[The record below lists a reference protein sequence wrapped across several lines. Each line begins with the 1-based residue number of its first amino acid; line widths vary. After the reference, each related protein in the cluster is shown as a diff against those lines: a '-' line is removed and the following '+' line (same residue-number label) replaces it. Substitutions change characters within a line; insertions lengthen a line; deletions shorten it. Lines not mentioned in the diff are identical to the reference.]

1 MIAWLRLAFGNLRV
15 NRRRTG
21 ITLLS
26 VAVGVGGLVFLWA
39 FIDGINAQMI
49 NNMTGYVTGD
59 LKVHQRG
66 FHDDRE
72 MNIAL
77 AERWNLAQEV
87 SAVTGVAATTAR
99 VTGNALASHGN
110 QSRALQV
117 MGVDSAIEPTVTRLD
132 RSIVMG
138 RYLEGGNEIIMGVDA
153 ADALEVSPGEELVLV
168 VQAADGS
175 IGADRFEVVGVFET
189 GIKRIDGFVAQMPLA
204 SAQALYAFQGR
215 FTEIAARVE
224 DSDRL
229 EAVVA
234 GLRNQMQA
242 RNVEVLGWPALMPS
256 LVQMVAF
263 HDAVAYIVIFVV
275 FVVVA
280 AGIVNTI
287 LMSVLERG
295 REFGVMM
302 ALGTPS
308 SRIVWLVLLETA
320 ILAGLGYL
328 LGLALGLSLT
338 GYFGTHGLD
347 FSAYIKAM
355 DTMPGL
361 SGIVYPTIELQ
372 RLVVI
377 GVVVVSVALLAAAIP
392 AWKASRNSPL
402 EAMGA
407 RRTMINRIRRIH
419 WQVTSDH
426 RLLIFA
432 QMALRSVF
440 RNPRRSV
447 ITASATAFGLA
458 AYLFLYA
465 FADGFFEQMIH
476 NSTQQLSGHVQ
487 VLEGGHDVDLSPA
500 LRIADSQALQRQ
512 LQARPE
518 VEAAASR
525 VVLRAM
531 VANPGKSLP
540 VELVGIAPEQE
551 RAVTELSGYMEQG
564 TYVQSG
570 ETGIVIGQKLAE
582 ELGARLGDKLVITV
596 QQAGGDLASSA
607 QAIRGI
613 YRTGSDLFDT
623 EYVFT
628 DINVAR
634 RLGGLLEDEV
644 SRIVLRLSDRAES
657 AGLARTLNQSPLLTN
672 DGLVAQ
678 DWETL
683 LPVVVQM
690 VEMSQVDFYLILSVV
705 FVVVAIGVMNTMVM
719 SVMERTPELG
729 VMLALG
735 TRGSQLQL
743 TILFEAF
750 FLALLGMLA
759 GSVVGGL
766 LVVWLGTTGIDL
778 SSISGALE
786 AIPGITDRIYPVLI
800 FDHVWLPS
808 LLLFLCS
815 VLVALYPAWRAS
827 RLDPVE
833 AIRHG

>member
-1 MIAWLRLAFGNLRV
+1 MMAWLRLAFGNLRN
-15 NRRRTG
+15 NRRRTA

-26 VAVGVGGLVFLWA
+26 VAVGVGGLVFVWA

-49 NNMTGYVTGD
+49 NNITGYVTGD

-77 AERWNLAQEV
+77 AERRNTAANV
-87 SAVTGVAATTAR
+87 SAVTGVAATTPR
-99 VTGNALASHGN
+99 VTGHALASGAD
-110 QSRALQV
+110 QSRVLQV
-117 MGVDSAIEPTVTRLD
+117 MGVDSTTEPRVTRLD
-132 RSIVMG
+132 RSIVRG
-138 RYLEGGNEIIMGVDA
+138 RYLAGGNEIILGVDA
-153 ADALEVSPGEELVLV
+153 AGALDVSPGDELVLV

-175 IGADRFEVVGVFET
+175 IGADRFAVAGVFET

-215 FTEIAARVE
+215 FTEIAARVQE
-224 DSDRL
+224 ADRL
-229 EAVVA
+229 DEVV
-234 GLRNQMQA
+234 GTLQDRLQG

-256 LVQMVAF
+256 LVQMIAF

-287 LMSVLERG
+287 LMSVLERS
-295 REFGVMM
+295 REFGVML

-308 SRIVWLVLLETA
+308 NRIVWLVLLETA

-328 LGLALGLSLT
+328 LGLVLGLSLT
-338 GYFGTHGLD
+338 GYFGSQGLD

-361 SGIVYPTIELQ
+361 SGIVYPTIEFQ

-377 GVVVVSVALLAAAIP
+377 GVVVVSVALLAAALP
-392 AWKASRNSPL
+392 AWKAGGNSPL

-407 RRTMINRIRRIH
+407 RRTVINRIRRIH

-465 FADGFFEQMIH
+465 FANGFFEQMIQ
-476 NSTQQLSGHVQ
+476 NSTRQLSGHVQ
-487 VLEGGHDVDLSPA
+487 VMKAGQAVDLSPA
-500 LRIADSQALQRQ
+500 LRIVDSPALLGQ
-512 LQARPE
+512 LRARPE
-518 VEAAASR
+518 VEAAAPR

-540 VELVGIAPEQE
+540 VELVGIVPEQE
-551 RAVTELSGYMEQG
+551 RAVTELSGYMKQG
-564 TYVQSG
+564 TYVQPG
-570 ETGIVIGQKLAE
+570 EKGIVIGQKLAE
-582 ELGARLGDKLVITV
+582 ELNARLGDKLVITV
-596 QQAGGDLASSA
+596 QQAGGDLASGA
-607 QAIRGI
+607 QPIRGI
-613 YRTGSDLFDT
+613 YRTGSDLFDS
-623 EYVFT
+623 EYAFIAI
-628 DINVAR
+628 DAAR
-634 RLGGLLEDEV
+634 SLGGLQGDQA
-644 SRIVLRLSDRAES
+644 SRIALRLSDRAGS
-657 AGLARTLNQSPLLTN
+657 AALARTLNQSLSR
-672 DGLVAQ
+672 DGLVAM
-678 DWETL
+678 DWEAL

-719 SVMERTPELG
+719 SVMERTRELG

-735 TRGSQLQL
+735 TRGGQLLL
-743 TILFEAF
+743 TILFEAL
-750 FLALLGMLA
+750 FLAVLGMVA
-759 GSVVGGL
+759 GSVVGGA
-766 LVVWLGTTGIDL
+766 LVFWLNRTGINL

-786 AIPGITDRIYPVLI
+786 TIPGITDRVYPVLM

-815 VLVALYPAWRAS
+815 VTVALYPAWRAA

-833 AIRHG
+833 AIHHG

>member
-1 MIAWLRLAFGNLRV
+1 MAWLRLAFGNLRV
-15 NRRRTG
+15 NRRRTA
-21 ITLLS
+21 ITLSS

-77 AERWNLAQEV
+77 AERWNLAEDV
-87 SAVTGVAATTAR
+87 SAVTGVAATTPR
-99 VTGNALASHGN
+99 VTGHALASRAD

-117 MGVDSAIEPTVTRLD
+117 MGVDSATEPHVTRLD
-132 RSIVMG
+132 RSIVRG
-138 RYLEGGNEIIMGVDA
+138 RYLTGGNEILVGVDA
-153 ADALEVSPGEELVLV
+153 ASALDVSPGDELVLV

-175 IGADRFEVVGVFET
+175 IGADRFELVGVFET

-215 FTEIAARVE
+215 FTEIAARVQ
-224 DSDRL
+224 DADRL
-229 EAVVA
+229 DEVV
-234 GLRNQMQA
+234 GTVRDRLRDQ
-242 RNVEVLGWPALMPS
+242 NVEVLGWPALMPS

-287 LMSVLERG
+287 LMSVLERS

-328 LGLALGLSLT
+328 LGLVLGLSVT
-338 GYFGTHGLD
+338 FYFGSHGLD

-361 SGIVYPTIELQ
+361 SGIVYPAIEAQ

-377 GVVVVSVALLAAAIP
+377 GVVVVSVALLAAALP

-407 RRTMINRIRRIH
+407 RRQVINRIRRIH

-465 FADGFFEQMIH
+465 FADGFFEQMIQ

-487 VLEGGHDVDLSPA
+487 VMAKGHDVDLSPD
-500 LRIADSQALQRQ
+500 LRIADSRALQRQ
-512 LQARPE
+512 LQERPE
-518 VEAAASR
+518 VEAAAPR
-525 VVLRAM
+525 VLLRAM

-551 RAVTELSGYMEQG
+551 RAVTKLAGYMEQG
-564 TYVQSG
+564 TYVRPG
-570 ETGIVIGQKLAE
+570 GNGIVIGRKLAE
-582 ELGARLGDKLVITV
+582 ELDARLGDKLVITV
-596 QQAGGDLASSA
+596 QQTGGDLASSA

-613 YRTGSDLFDT
+613 YRTGSDLFDS
-623 EYVFT
+623 EYAFI
-628 DINVAR
+628 DIEAAR
-634 RLGGLLEDEV
+634 RLGGLQGDEA
-644 SRIVLRLSDRAES
+644 SRIALRLSDRAGS
-657 AGLARTLNQSPLLTN
+657 AALARTLNQSLSQ

-690 VEMSQVDFYLILSVV
+690 VEMSQVDFYLILAVV

-735 TRGSQLQL
+735 TRGGQLLL

-750 FLALLGMLA
+750 FLAILGMLA
-759 GSVVGGL
+759 GTVVGGL
-766 LVVWLGTTGIDL
+766 LVVWLGNTGIDL

-800 FDHVWLPS
+800 FDHVWLAS

>member
-1 MIAWLRLAFGNLRV
+1 MAWLRLAFGNLRV
-15 NRRRTG
+15 NRRRTA

-77 AERWNLAQEV
+77 AERWNLTEEV
-87 SAVTGVAATTAR
+87 SAVAGVAATTPR
-99 VTGNALASHGN
+99 VTGHALASRED

-117 MGVDSAIEPTVTRLD
+117 MGVDSATESRVTRLD
-132 RSIVMG
+132 RSIVRG
-138 RYLEGGNEIIMGVDA
+138 RYLERGNEILVGVDA
-153 ADALEVSPGEELVLV
+153 AGALDVSPGDELVLV
-168 VQAADGS
+168 VQASDGS

-204 SAQALYAFQGR
+204 AAQSLYAFQGR
-215 FTEIAARVE
+215 FTEIAARVQ
-224 DSDRL
+224 DADRL
-229 EAVVA
+229 DEVV
-234 GLRNQMQA
+234 GTVGNQLRD

-361 SGIVYPTIELQ
+361 SGIVYPTIEFQ

-377 GVVVVSVALLAAAIP
+377 GIVVISVAMLAAAIP

-487 VLEGGHDVDLSPA
+487 VMAQGHDVDLSPA
-500 LRIADSQALQRQ
+500 FRIADSQALQQQ
-512 LQARPE
+512 LQARLE
-518 VEAAASR
+518 VEAAAPR
-525 VVLRAM
+525 VLLRAM

-551 RAVTELSGYMEQG
+551 RAVTELFRYMEQG

-570 ETGIVIGQKLAE
+570 EAGIVIGQKLAE

-607 QAIRGI
+607 QAILGI

-628 DINVAR
+628 NINAAR

-657 AGLARTLNQSPLLTN
+657 AALARTLNQSLPLTN
-672 DGLVAQ
+672 DGLEAQ
-678 DWETL
+678 GWETL

-719 SVMERTPELG
+719 SVMERTRELG

-735 TRGSQLQL
+735 TRGVQLLL
-743 TILFEAF
+743 TIVFEAF
-750 FLALLGMLA
+750 FLAVLGMVAGTLA
-759 GSVVGGL
+759 GGA
-766 LVVWLGTTGIDL
+766 LVYWLNQAGIDL

-786 AIPGITDRIYPVLI
+786 TIPGITDRVYPVLM

-815 VLVALYPAWRAS
+815 VTVALYPAWRAA

-833 AIRHG
+833 AIHHG

>member
-1 MIAWLRLAFGNLRV
+1 MAWLRLAFGNLRV
-15 NRRRTG
+15 NRRRTA

-77 AERWNLAQEV
+77 AERWNLAEDV
-87 SAVTGVAATTAR
+87 SAVTGVAATTPR
-99 VTGNALASHGN
+99 VTGHALASRAD

-117 MGVDSAIEPTVTRLD
+117 MGVDSATEPHVTRLD
-132 RSIVMG
+132 RSIVRG
-138 RYLEGGNEIIMGVDA
+138 RYLTGGNEILVGVDA
-153 ADALEVSPGEELVLV
+153 ASALDVSPGDELVLV

-175 IGADRFEVVGVFET
+175 IGADRFELVGVFET

-215 FTEIAARVE
+215 FTEIAARVQ
-224 DSDRL
+224 DADRL
-229 EAVVA
+229 DEVV
-234 GLRNQMQA
+234 GTVRDRLRDQ
-242 RNVEVLGWPALMPS
+242 NVEVLGWPALMPS

-287 LMSVLERG
+287 LMSVLERS

-328 LGLALGLSLT
+328 LGLVLGLSVT
-338 GYFGTHGLD
+338 FYFGSHGLD

-361 SGIVYPTIELQ
+361 SGIVYPTIEAQ

-377 GVVVVSVALLAAAIP
+377 GVVVVSVALLAAALP

-407 RRTMINRIRRIH
+407 RRQVINRIRRIH

-465 FADGFFEQMIH
+465 FADGFFEQMIQ

-487 VLEGGHDVDLSPA
+487 VMAKSHDVDLSPD
-500 LRIADSQALQRQ
+500 LRIADSWALQRQ
-512 LQARPE
+512 LQERPE
-518 VEAAASR
+518 VEAAAPR
-525 VVLRAM
+525 VLLRAM

-551 RAVTELSGYMEQG
+551 RAVTKLAGYMEQG
-564 TYVQSG
+564 TYVRPG
-570 ETGIVIGQKLAE
+570 GNGIVIGRKLAE
-582 ELGARLGDKLVITV
+582 ELDARLGDKLVITV
-596 QQAGGDLASSA
+596 QQTGGDLASSA

-613 YRTGSDLFDT
+613 YRTGSDLFDS
-623 EYVFT
+623 EYAFI
-628 DINVAR
+628 DIEAAR
-634 RLGGLLEDEV
+634 RLGGLQGDEA
-644 SRIVLRLSDRAES
+644 SRIALRLSDRAGS
-657 AGLARTLNQSPLLTN
+657 AALARTLNQSLSQ

-678 DWETL
+678 DWEAL

-690 VEMSQVDFYLILSVV
+690 VEMSQVDFYLILAVV

-735 TRGSQLQL
+735 TRGGQLLL

-750 FLALLGMLA
+750 LLAILGMLA
-759 GSVVGGL
+759 GTVVGGL
-766 LVVWLGTTGIDL
+766 LVVWLGNTGIDL

-800 FDHVWLPS
+800 FDHVWLAS

>member
-1 MIAWLRLAFGNLRV
+1 MIAWLRLASGNLRV

-77 AERWNLAQEV
+77 AERWNLAEDV
-87 SAVTGVAATTAR
+87 SAVTGVAATTPR
-99 VTGNALASHGN
+99 VTGHALASRAD

-117 MGVDSAIEPTVTRLD
+117 MGVDSATEPHVTRLD
-132 RSIVMG
+132 RSIVRG
-138 RYLEGGNEIIMGVDA
+138 RYLTGGNEILVGVDA
-153 ADALEVSPGEELVLV
+153 ASALDVSPGDELVLV

-175 IGADRFEVVGVFET
+175 IGADRFELVGVFET

-215 FTEIAARVE
+215 FTEIAARVQ
-224 DSDRL
+224 DADRL
-229 EAVVA
+229 DEVV
-234 GLRNQMQA
+234 GTVRDRLRDQ
-242 RNVEVLGWPALMPS
+242 NVEVLGWPALMPS

-287 LMSVLERG
+287 LMSVLERS

-328 LGLALGLSLT
+328 LGLVLGLSVT
-338 GYFGTHGLD
+338 FYFGSHGLD

-361 SGIVYPTIELQ
+361 SGIVYPTIEAQ

-377 GVVVVSVALLAAAIP
+377 GVVVVSVALLAAALP

-407 RRTMINRIRRIH
+407 RRQVINRIRRIH

-465 FADGFFEQMIH
+465 FADGFFEQMIQ

-487 VLEGGHDVDLSPA
+487 VMAKSHDVDLSPD
-500 LRIADSQALQRQ
+500 LRIADSWALQRQ
-512 LQARPE
+512 LQERPE
-518 VEAAASR
+518 VEAAAPR
-525 VVLRAM
+525 VLLRAM

-551 RAVTELSGYMEQG
+551 RAVTKLAGYMEQG
-564 TYVQSG
+564 TYVRPG
-570 ETGIVIGQKLAE
+570 GNGIVIGRKLAE
-582 ELGARLGDKLVITV
+582 ELDARLGDKLVITV
-596 QQAGGDLASSA
+596 QQTGGDLASSA

-613 YRTGSDLFDT
+613 YRTGSDLFDS
-623 EYVFT
+623 EYAFI
-628 DINVAR
+628 DIEAAR
-634 RLGGLLEDEV
+634 RLGGLQGDEA
-644 SRIVLRLSDRAES
+644 SRIALRLSDRAGS
-657 AGLARTLNQSPLLTN
+657 AALARTLNQSLSQ

-678 DWETL
+678 DWEAL

-690 VEMSQVDFYLILSVV
+690 VEMSQVDFYLILAVV

-735 TRGSQLQL
+735 TRGGQLLL

-750 FLALLGMLA
+750 FLAILGMLA
-759 GSVVGGL
+759 GTVVGGL
-766 LVVWLGTTGIDL
+766 LVVWLGNTGIDL

-800 FDHVWLPS
+800 FDHVWLAS

>member
-72 MNIAL
+72 MNIAV
-77 AERWNLAQEV
+77 AEHWNLAEEM
-87 SAVTGVAATTAR
+87 SSVTGVAATTPR
-99 VTGNALASHGN
+99 VTGNALASHAD

-117 MGVDSAIEPTVTRLD
+117 MGVDSTTEPQVTRLD
-132 RSIVMG
+132 RSIIHG
-138 RYLEGGNEIIMGVDA
+138 RYLEGDNEIVMGVDA
-153 ADALEVSPGEELVLV
+153 ASALSTSPGDELVLV

-204 SAQALYAFQGR
+204 SAQTLYAFEGR

-224 DSDRL
+224 DSDQL
-229 EAVVA
+229 EAVV
-234 GLRNQMQA
+234 GSLRNQLQE

-302 ALGTPS
+302 ALGAPS
-308 SRIVWLVLLETA
+308 SRIIWLVLLETT

-328 LGLALGLSLT
+328 LGLVLGLSLT
-338 GYFGTHGLD
+338 GYFGSQGLD

-361 SGIVYPTIELQ
+361 SSIVYPTIEVS

-377 GVVVVSVALLAAAIP
+377 GIVVVSVALLALLLP

-407 RRTMINRIRRIH
+407 RRNVVNRIRRIR
-419 WQVTSDH
+419 WEVTSDH

-487 VLEGGHDVDLSPA
+487 VMEAGHDIDLSPA
-500 LRIADSQALQRQ
+500 LRIAGSQALRQQ
-512 LQARPE
+512 LQERPE
-518 VEAAASR
+518 VEAAAPR

-531 VANPGKSLP
+531 VANPGQSLP

-551 RAVTELSGYMEQG
+551 RAVTELSGYMAQG
-564 TYVQSG
+564 TYVQPG
-570 ETGIVIGQKLAE
+570 EKGIVVGQKLAE
-582 ELGARLGDKLVITV
+582 ELNARLGDKLVITV

-607 QAIRGI
+607 QTIRGI

-623 EYVFT
+623 EYAFI
-628 DINVAR
+628 DINAAR
-634 RLGGLLEDEV
+634 TLGGLQEDEV
-644 SRIVLRLSDRAES
+644 SRIVLRLSDRSDSVA
-657 AGLARTLNQSPLLTN
+657 LAQTLNQSSPLTN
-672 DGLVAQ
+672 HGLVAQ

-690 VEMSQVDFYLILSVV
+690 VQMSQVDFYLILSVV

-735 TRGSQLQL
+735 TRGGQLQL

-750 FLALLGMLA
+750 FLAVLGMVA
-759 GSVVGGL
+759 GTVVGGL
-766 LVVWLGTTGIDL
+766 LVFWLGQTGIDL
-778 SSISGALE
+778 SSVSRSLE
-786 AIPGITDRIYPVLI
+786 AIPGIIDRIYPVLI
-800 FDHVWLPS
+800 FDHGWLPS

>member
-1 MIAWLRLAFGNLRV
+1 
-15 NRRRTG
+15 
-21 ITLLS
+21 
-26 VAVGVGGLVFLWA
+26 
-39 FIDGINAQMI
+39 
-49 NNMTGYVTGD
+49 MTGYVTGD

-72 MNIAL
+72 MNIAV
-77 AERWNLAQEV
+77 AEHWNLAEEM
-87 SAVTGVAATTAR
+87 SSVTGVAATTPR
-99 VTGNALASHGN
+99 VTGNALASHAD

-117 MGVDSAIEPTVTRLD
+117 MGVDSTTEPQVTRLD
-132 RSIVMG
+132 RSIIHG
-138 RYLEGGNEIIMGVDA
+138 RYLEGDNEIVMGVDA
-153 ADALEVSPGEELVLV
+153 ASALSTSPGDELVLV

-204 SAQALYAFQGR
+204 SAQTLYAFEGR

-224 DSDRL
+224 DSDQL
-229 EAVVA
+229 EAVV
-234 GLRNQMQA
+234 GSLRNQLQE

-308 SRIVWLVLLETA
+308 SRIIWLVILETT

-328 LGLALGLSLT
+328 LGLVLGLSLT
-338 GYFGTHGLD
+338 GYFGSQGLD

-361 SGIVYPTIELQ
+361 SSIVYPTIEVS

-377 GVVVVSVALLAAAIP
+377 GIVVVSVALLALLLP

-407 RRTMINRIRRIH
+407 RRNVVNRIRRIR
-419 WQVTSDH
+419 WEVTSDH

-487 VLEGGHDVDLSPA
+487 VMEAGHDIDLSPA
-500 LRIADSQALQRQ
+500 LRIAGSQVLRQQ
-512 LQARPE
+512 LQGRPE
-518 VEAAASR
+518 VEAAAPR

-540 VELVGIAPEQE
+540 VELVGIAPGQE
-551 RAVTELSGYMEQG
+551 RAVTELSGYMAQG
-564 TYVQSG
+564 TYVQPG
-570 ETGIVIGQKLAE
+570 EKGIVVGQKLAE
-582 ELGARLGDKLVITV
+582 ELNARLGDKLVITV

-623 EYVFT
+623 EYAFI
-628 DINVAR
+628 DINAAR
-634 RLGGLLEDEV
+634 TLGGLQEDEV
-644 SRIVLRLSDRAES
+644 SRIVLRLSDRSDSVA
-657 AGLARTLNQSPLLTN
+657 LAQTLNQSSPLTN
-672 DGLVAQ
+672 HGLVAQ

-690 VEMSQVDFYLILSVV
+690 VEMSKVDFYLILSVV

-735 TRGSQLQL
+735 TRGGQLQL

-750 FLALLGMLA
+750 FLAVLGMVA
-759 GSVVGGL
+759 GTVVGGL
-766 LVVWLGTTGIDL
+766 LVFWLGQTGIDL
-778 SSISGALE
+778 SSVSRSLE

>member
-39 FIDGINAQMI
+39 FIDGINVQMI

-72 MNIAL
+72 MNIAV
-77 AERWNLAQEV
+77 AERWNLAEEM
-87 SAVTGVAATTAR
+87 SSVTGVAATTPR
-99 VTGNALASHGN
+99 VTGNALASHADE
-110 QSRALQV
+110 SRALQV
-117 MGVDSAIEPTVTRLD
+117 MGVDSTKEPQVTRLD
-132 RSIVMG
+132 RSIIRG
-138 RYLEGGNEIIMGVDA
+138 RYLEGDNEIVMGVDA
-153 ADALEVSPGEELVLV
+153 ASALSTSPGDELVLV

-204 SAQALYAFQGR
+204 SAQALYAFEGR

-224 DSDRL
+224 GSDQL
-229 EAVVA
+229 EAVVDS
-234 GLRNQMQA
+234 LQNQLQG

-308 SRIVWLVLLETA
+308 SRIIWLVLLETT

-328 LGLALGLSLT
+328 LGVVLGLSLT
-338 GYFGTHGLD
+338 GYFGSQGLD

-361 SGIVYPTIELQ
+361 SSIVYPTIEFS

-377 GVVVVSVALLAAAIP
+377 GIVVVSVALLAALLP

-407 RRTMINRIRRIH
+407 RRNVINRIRRIH
-419 WQVTSDH
+419 WEVTSDH

-487 VLEGGHDVDLSPA
+487 VMEEGHDVDLSPA
-500 LRIADSQALQRQ
+500 LRIADSQVLRQRLQE
-512 LQARPE
+512 RPE
-518 VEAAASR
+518 VEAAAPR

-540 VELVGIAPEQE
+540 VELVGIAAEQE
-551 RAVTELSGYMEQG
+551 QDVTELSGYMEQG
-564 TYVQSG
+564 TYVQPG
-570 ETGIVIGQKLAE
+570 ESGIVIGQKLAE
-582 ELGARLGDKLVITV
+582 EINARLGDKLVITV
-596 QQAGGDLASSA
+596 QQAGGDLSSSA

-623 EYVFT
+623 EYAFI
-628 DINVAR
+628 DINTAR
-634 RLGGLLEDEV
+634 NLGGLQEDEV
-644 SRIVLRLSDRAES
+644 SRIVLRLSDRSESGALALALNRSLAEH
-657 AGLARTLNQSPLLTN
+657 
-672 DGLVAQ
+672 GLVAQ
-678 DWETL
+678 DWEAL

-690 VEMSQVDFYLILSVV
+690 VEMSQVDFHLILSVV

-735 TRGSQLQL
+735 TRGGQLQL

-750 FLALLGMLA
+750 FLAVLGMLA
-759 GSVVGGL
+759 GTVVGSL
-766 LVVWLGTTGIDL
+766 LVHWLGTTGIDL

-786 AIPGITDRIYPVLI
+786 AIPGVTDRIYPVLI
-800 FDHVWLPS
+800 LDHIWLPS

>member
-1 MIAWLRLAFGNLRV
+1 MMAWLRLAFGNLRN
-15 NRRRTG
+15 NRRRTA

-26 VAVGVGGLVFLWA
+26 VAVGVGGLVFVWA

-49 NNMTGYVTGD
+49 NNITGYVTGD

-77 AERWNLAQEV
+77 AERRNTAANV
-87 SAVTGVAATTAR
+87 SAVTGVAATTPR
-99 VTGNALASHGN
+99 VTGHALASGAD
-110 QSRALQV
+110 QSRVLQV
-117 MGVDSAIEPTVTRLD
+117 MGVDSTTEPRVTRLD
-132 RSIVMG
+132 RSIVRG
-138 RYLEGGNEIIMGVDA
+138 RYLAGGNEIILGVDA
-153 ADALEVSPGEELVLV
+153 AGALDVSPGDELVLV

-175 IGADRFEVVGVFET
+175 IGADRFAVAGVFET

-215 FTEIAARVE
+215 FTEIAARVQE
-224 DSDRL
+224 ADRL
-229 EAVVA
+229 DEVV
-234 GLRNQMQA
+234 GTLQDRLQG

-256 LVQMVAF
+256 LVQMIAF

-287 LMSVLERG
+287 LMSVLERS
-295 REFGVMM
+295 REFGVML

-308 SRIVWLVLLETA
+308 NRIVWLVLLETA

-328 LGLALGLSLT
+328 LGLVLGLSLT
-338 GYFGTHGLD
+338 GYFGSQGLD

-361 SGIVYPTIELQ
+361 SGIVYPTIEFQ

-377 GVVVVSVALLAAAIP
+377 GVVVVSVALLAAALP
-392 AWKASRNSPL
+392 AWKAGGNSPL

-407 RRTMINRIRRIH
+407 RRTVINRIRRIH

-465 FADGFFEQMIH
+465 FADGFFEQMIQ
-476 NSTQQLSGHVQ
+476 NSTRQLSGHVQ
-487 VLEGGHDVDLSPA
+487 VMKAGQAVDLSPA
-500 LRIADSQALQRQ
+500 LRIVDSPALLGQ
-512 LQARPE
+512 LRARPE
-518 VEAAASR
+518 VEAAAPR

-551 RAVTELSGYMEQG
+551 RAVTELSGYMKQG
-564 TYVQSG
+564 TYVQPG
-570 ETGIVIGQKLAE
+570 EKGIVIGQKLAE
-582 ELGARLGDKLVITV
+582 ELNARLGDKLVITV
-596 QQAGGDLASSA
+596 QQAGGDLASGA
-607 QAIRGI
+607 QPIRGI
-613 YRTGSDLFDT
+613 YRTGSDLFDS
-623 EYVFT
+623 EYAFIAI
-628 DINVAR
+628 DAAR
-634 RLGGLLEDEV
+634 SLGGLQGDQA
-644 SRIVLRLSDRAES
+644 SRIALRLSDRAGS
-657 AGLARTLNQSPLLTN
+657 AALARALNQSLSR
-672 DGLVAQ
+672 DGLVAM
-678 DWETL
+678 DWEAL

-719 SVMERTPELG
+719 SVMERTRELG

-735 TRGSQLQL
+735 TRGGQLLL
-743 TILFEAF
+743 TILFEAL
-750 FLALLGMLA
+750 FLAVLGMVA
-759 GSVVGGL
+759 GSVVGGA
-766 LVVWLGTTGIDL
+766 LVFWLNRTGINL

-786 AIPGITDRIYPVLI
+786 TIPGITDRVYPVLM

-815 VLVALYPAWRAS
+815 VTVALYPAWRAA

-833 AIRHG
+833 AIHHG

>member
-1 MIAWLRLAFGNLRV
+1 P
-15 NRRRTG
+15 
-21 ITLLS
+21 
-26 VAVGVGGLVFLWA
+26 
-39 FIDGINAQMI
+39 
-49 NNMTGYVTGD
+49 
-59 LKVHQRG
+59 
-66 FHDDRE
+66 
-72 MNIAL
+72 
-77 AERWNLAQEV
+77 
-87 SAVTGVAATTAR
+87 R
-99 VTGNALASHGN
+99 VTSHALASRED

-117 MGVDSAIEPTVTRLD
+117 MGVDSATESRVTRLD
-132 RSIVMG
+132 RSIVRG
-138 RYLEGGNEIIMGVDA
+138 RYLERGNEILVGVDA
-153 ADALEVSPGEELVLV
+153 AGALDVSPGDELVLV
-168 VQAADGS
+168 VQASDGS

-204 SAQALYAFQGR
+204 AAQSLYAFQGR
-215 FTEIAARVE
+215 FTEISARVQ
-224 DSDRL
+224 DADRL
-229 EAVVA
+229 DEVV
-234 GLRNQMQA
+234 GTVGNQLRD

-308 SRIVWLVLLETA
+308 SRIVWLVLLETTV
-320 ILAGLGYL
+320 LAGLGYL
-328 LGLALGLSLT
+328 LGLVLGLSVT
-338 GYFGTHGLD
+338 GYFSSNGLD

-361 SGIVYPTIELQ
+361 SGIVYPTIEAQ

-377 GVVVVSVALLAAAIP
+377 GIVVVSVALLAAALP
-392 AWKASRNSPL
+392 AWNAGRNSPL

-440 RNPRRSV
+440 RNPRRSM

-465 FADGFFEQMIH
+465 FADGFFEQMIQ

-487 VLEGGHDVDLSPA
+487 VMAKGHDVDLSPD
-500 LRIADSQALQRQ
+500 LRIADSRALQRQ
-512 LQARPE
+512 LQERPK
-518 VEAAASR
+518 VEAAAPR
-525 VVLRAM
+525 VLLRAM

-551 RAVTELSGYMEQG
+551 RAVTKLAGYMEQG

-628 DINVAR
+628 DINAAR

-644 SRIVLRLSDRAES
+644 
-657 AGLARTLNQSPLLTN
+657 
-672 DGLVAQ
+672 
-678 DWETL
+678 
-683 LPVVVQM
+683 
-690 VEMSQVDFYLILSVV
+690 
-705 FVVVAIGVMNTMVM
+705 
-719 SVMERTPELG
+719 
-729 VMLALG
+729 
-735 TRGSQLQL
+735 
-743 TILFEAF
+743 
-750 FLALLGMLA
+750 
-759 GSVVGGL
+759 
-766 LVVWLGTTGIDL
+766 
-778 SSISGALE
+778 
-786 AIPGITDRIYPVLI
+786 
-800 FDHVWLPS
+800 
-808 LLLFLCS
+808 
-815 VLVALYPAWRAS
+815 
-827 RLDPVE
+827 
-833 AIRHG
+833 

>member
-1 MIAWLRLAFGNLRV
+1 MAWLRLAFGNLQV
-15 NRRRTG
+15 NRRRTA

-77 AERWNLAQEV
+77 AERWNLTEEV
-87 SAVTGVAATTAR
+87 SAVAGVAATTPR
-99 VTGNALASHGN
+99 VTGHALASRED

-117 MGVDSAIEPTVTRLD
+117 MGVDSATEPRVTRLD
-132 RSIVMG
+132 RSIVRG
-138 RYLEGGNEIIMGVDA
+138 RYLERGNEILVGVDA
-153 ADALEVSPGEELVLV
+153 AGALDVSPGDELVLV
-168 VQAADGS
+168 VQASDGS

-204 SAQALYAFQGR
+204 AAQSLYAFQGR
-215 FTEIAARVE
+215 FTEIAARVQ
-224 DSDRL
+224 DADRL
-229 EAVVA
+229 DEVV
-234 GLRNQMQA
+234 GTVGNQLRD
-242 RNVEVLGWPALMPS
+242 RKVEVLGWPALMPS

-263 HDAVAYIVIFVV
+263 HDAVAYIVILVV

-287 LMSVLERG
+287 LMSVLERS

-308 SRIVWLVLLETA
+308 SRIVWLVLLETTV
-320 ILAGLGYL
+320 LAGLGYL
-328 LGLALGLSLT
+328 LGLVLGLSVT
-338 GYFGTHGLD
+338 GYFSSNGLD

-361 SGIVYPTIELQ
+361 SGIVYPTIEAQ

-377 GVVVVSVALLAAAIP
+377 GIVVVSVALLAAALP
-392 AWKASRNSPL
+392 AWNAGRNSPL

-407 RRTMINRIRRIH
+407 RRAVVNRIRRIH

-440 RNPRRSV
+440 RNPRRSM

-465 FADGFFEQMIH
+465 FADGFFEQMIQ

-487 VLEGGHDVDLSPA
+487 VMAKGHDVDLSPD
-500 LRIADSQALQRQ
+500 LRIADSRALQRQ
-512 LQARPE
+512 LQERPE
-518 VEAAASR
+518 VEAAAPR
-525 VVLRAM
+525 VLLRAM

-551 RAVTELSGYMEQG
+551 RAVTKLAGYMEQG

-628 DINVAR
+628 DINAAR

-657 AGLARTLNQSPLLTN
+657 AALARTLNQSLPLTN
-672 DGLVAQ
+672 DGLEAQ
-678 DWETL
+678 GWETL

-719 SVMERTPELG
+719 SVMERTRELG

-735 TRGSQLQL
+735 TRGVQLLL
-743 TILFEAF
+743 TIVFEAF
-750 FLALLGMLA
+750 FLAVLGMVAGTLA
-759 GSVVGGL
+759 GGA
-766 LVVWLGTTGIDL
+766 LVYWLNQAGIDL

-786 AIPGITDRIYPVLI
+786 TIPGITDRVYPVLM

-815 VLVALYPAWRAS
+815 VTVALYPAWRAA

-833 AIRHG
+833 AIHHG

>member
-1 MIAWLRLAFGNLRV
+1 MAWLRLAFGNLRV
-15 NRRRTG
+15 NRRRTA

-77 AERWNLAQEV
+77 AERWNLTEEV
-87 SAVTGVAATTAR
+87 SAVAGVAATTPR
-99 VTGNALASHGN
+99 VTGHALASRED

-117 MGVDSAIEPTVTRLD
+117 IGVDSATESRVTRLD
-132 RSIVMG
+132 RSIVRG
-138 RYLEGGNEIIMGVDA
+138 RYLERGNEILVGVDA
-153 ADALEVSPGEELVLV
+153 AGALDVSPGDELVLV
-168 VQAADGS
+168 VQASDGS

-189 GIKRIDGFVAQMPLA
+189 GIKRIDGFVGQMPLA

-215 FTEIAARVE
+215 FTEIAARVQ
-224 DSDRL
+224 DADRL
-229 EAVVA
+229 DEVV
-234 GLRNQMQA
+234 GTVGNQLRD

-308 SRIVWLVLLETA
+308 SRIVWLVLLETTV
-320 ILAGLGYL
+320 LAGLGYL
-328 LGLALGLSLT
+328 LGLVLGLSVT
-338 GYFGTHGLD
+338 GYFSSNGLD

-361 SGIVYPTIELQ
+361 SGIVYPTIEAQ

-377 GVVVVSVALLAAAIP
+377 GIVVVSVALLAAALP
-392 AWKASRNSPL
+392 AWNAGRNSPL

-407 RRTMINRIRRIH
+407 RRAVVNRIRRIH

-440 RNPRRSV
+440 RNPRRSM

-465 FADGFFEQMIH
+465 FADGFFEQMIQ

-487 VLEGGHDVDLSPA
+487 VMAKGHDVDLSPD
-500 LRIADSQALQRQ
+500 LRIADNRTLQQR
-512 LQARPE
+512 LQEHPE
-518 VEAAASR
+518 VEAAAPR
-525 VVLRAM
+525 VLLRAM

-564 TYVQSG
+564 AYVQSG

-628 DINVAR
+628 DINAAR

-657 AGLARTLNQSPLLTN
+657 TGLARTLNQ
-672 DGLVAQ
+672 
-678 DWETL
+678 
-683 LPVVVQM
+683 
-690 VEMSQVDFYLILSVV
+690 
-705 FVVVAIGVMNTMVM
+705 
-719 SVMERTPELG
+719 
-729 VMLALG
+729 
-735 TRGSQLQL
+735 
-743 TILFEAF
+743 
-750 FLALLGMLA
+750 
-759 GSVVGGL
+759 
-766 LVVWLGTTGIDL
+766 
-778 SSISGALE
+778 
-786 AIPGITDRIYPVLI
+786 
-800 FDHVWLPS
+800 
-808 LLLFLCS
+808 
-815 VLVALYPAWRAS
+815 
-827 RLDPVE
+827 
-833 AIRHG
+833 

>member
-1 MIAWLRLAFGNLRV
+1 MMAWLRLAFGNLRN
-15 NRRRTG
+15 NRRRTA

-26 VAVGVGGLVFLWA
+26 VAVGVGGLVFVWA

-49 NNMTGYVTGD
+49 NNITGYVTGD

-77 AERWNLAQEV
+77 AERRNTAANV
-87 SAVTGVAATTAR
+87 SAVTGVAATTPR
-99 VTGNALASHGN
+99 VTGHALASGAD
-110 QSRALQV
+110 QSRVLQV
-117 MGVDSAIEPTVTRLD
+117 MGVDSTTEPRVTRLD
-132 RSIVMG
+132 RSIVRG
-138 RYLEGGNEIIMGVDA
+138 RYLAGGNEIILGVDA
-153 ADALEVSPGEELVLV
+153 AGALDVSPGDELVLV

-175 IGADRFEVVGVFET
+175 IGADRFAVAGVFET

-215 FTEIAARVE
+215 FTEIAARVQE
-224 DSDRL
+224 ADRL
-229 EAVVA
+229 DEVV
-234 GLRNQMQA
+234 GTLQDRLQG

-256 LVQMVAF
+256 LVQMIAF

-287 LMSVLERG
+287 LMSVLERS
-295 REFGVMM
+295 REFGVML

-308 SRIVWLVLLETA
+308 NRIVWLVLLETA

-328 LGLALGLSLT
+328 LGLVLGLSLT
-338 GYFGTHGLD
+338 GYFGSQGLD

-361 SGIVYPTIELQ
+361 SGIVYPTIEFQ

-377 GVVVVSVALLAAAIP
+377 GVVVVSVALLAAALP
-392 AWKASRNSPL
+392 AWKAGGNSPL

-407 RRTMINRIRRIH
+407 RRTVINRIRRIH

-465 FADGFFEQMIH
+465 FADGFFEQMIQ
-476 NSTQQLSGHVQ
+476 NSTRQLSGHVQ
-487 VLEGGHDVDLSPA
+487 VMKAGQAVDLSPA
-500 LRIADSQALQRQ
+500 LRIVDSPALLGQ
-512 LQARPE
+512 LRARPE
-518 VEAAASR
+518 VEAAAPR

-551 RAVTELSGYMEQG
+551 RAVTELSGYMKQG
-564 TYVQSG
+564 TYVQPG
-570 ETGIVIGQKLAE
+570 EKGIVIGQKLAE
-582 ELGARLGDKLVITV
+582 ELNARLGDKLVITV
-596 QQAGGDLASSA
+596 QQAGGDLASGA
-607 QAIRGI
+607 QPIRGI
-613 YRTGSDLFDT
+613 YRTGSDLFDS
-623 EYVFT
+623 EYAFIGI
-628 DINVAR
+628 DAAR
-634 RLGGLLEDEV
+634 RLGGLQGDQA
-644 SRIVLRLSDRAES
+644 SRIALRLSDRAGS
-657 AGLARTLNQSPLLTN
+657 AALARALNQSLSR
-672 DGLVAQ
+672 DGLVAM
-678 DWETL
+678 DWEAL

-719 SVMERTPELG
+719 SVMERTRELG

-735 TRGSQLQL
+735 TRGGQLLL
-743 TILFEAF
+743 TILFEAL
-750 FLALLGMLA
+750 FLAVLGMVA
-759 GSVVGGL
+759 GSVVGGA
-766 LVVWLGTTGIDL
+766 LVFWLNRTGINL

-786 AIPGITDRIYPVLI
+786 TIPGITDRVYPVLM

-815 VLVALYPAWRAS
+815 VTVALYPAWRAA

-833 AIRHG
+833 AIHHG

>member
-1 MIAWLRLAFGNLRV
+1 MAWLRLAFGNLRV
-15 NRRRTG
+15 NRRRTA

-77 AERWNLAQEV
+77 AERWNLAEDV
-87 SAVTGVAATTAR
+87 SAVTGVAATTPR
-99 VTGNALASHGN
+99 VTGHALASRAD

-117 MGVDSAIEPTVTRLD
+117 MGVDSATEPHVTRLD
-132 RSIVMG
+132 RSIVRG
-138 RYLEGGNEIIMGVDA
+138 RYLTGGNEILVGVDA
-153 ADALEVSPGEELVLV
+153 ASALDVSPGDELVLV

-175 IGADRFEVVGVFET
+175 IGADRFELVGVFET

-215 FTEIAARVE
+215 FTEIAARVQ
-224 DSDRL
+224 DADRL
-229 EAVVA
+229 DEVV
-234 GLRNQMQA
+234 GTVRDRLRDQ
-242 RNVEVLGWPALMPS
+242 NVEVLGWPALMPS

-287 LMSVLERG
+287 LMSVLERS

-328 LGLALGLSLT
+328 LGLVLGLSVT
-338 GYFGTHGLD
+338 FYFGSHGLD

-361 SGIVYPTIELQ
+361 SGIVYPTIEAQ

-377 GVVVVSVALLAAAIP
+377 GVVVVSVALLAAALP

-407 RRTMINRIRRIH
+407 RRQVINRIRRIH

-465 FADGFFEQMIH
+465 FADGFFEQMIQ

-487 VLEGGHDVDLSPA
+487 VMAKGHDVDLSPD
-500 LRIADSQALQRQ
+500 LRIADSRALQRQ
-512 LQARPE
+512 LQERPE
-518 VEAAASR
+518 VEAAAPR
-525 VVLRAM
+525 VLLRAM

-551 RAVTELSGYMEQG
+551 RAVTKLAGYMEQG
-564 TYVQSG
+564 TYVRPG
-570 ETGIVIGQKLAE
+570 GNGIVIGRKLAE
-582 ELGARLGDKLVITV
+582 ELDARLGDKLVITV
-596 QQAGGDLASSA
+596 QQTGGDLASSA

-613 YRTGSDLFDT
+613 YRTGSDLFDS
-623 EYVFT
+623 EYAFI
-628 DINVAR
+628 DIEAAR
-634 RLGGLLEDEV
+634 RLGGLQGDEA
-644 SRIVLRLSDRAES
+644 SRIALRLSDRAGS
-657 AGLARTLNQSPLLTN
+657 AALARTLNQSLSQ

-678 DWETL
+678 DWEAL

-690 VEMSQVDFYLILSVV
+690 VEMSQVDFYLILAVV

-735 TRGSQLQL
+735 TRGGQLLL

-750 FLALLGMLA
+750 FLAILGMLA
-759 GSVVGGL
+759 GTVVGGL
-766 LVVWLGTTGIDL
+766 LVVWLGNTGIDL

-800 FDHVWLPS
+800 FDHVWLAS

>member
-1 MIAWLRLAFGNLRV
+1 MAWLRLAFGNLRV
-15 NRRRTG
+15 NRRRTA

-77 AERWNLAQEV
+77 AERWNLTEEV
-87 SAVTGVAATTAR
+87 SAVAGVAATTPR
-99 VTGNALASHGN
+99 VTSHALASRED

-117 MGVDSAIEPTVTRLD
+117 MGVDSATESRVTRLD
-132 RSIVMG
+132 RSIVRG
-138 RYLEGGNEIIMGVDA
+138 RYLERGNEILVGVDA
-153 ADALEVSPGEELVLV
+153 AGALDVSPGDELVLV
-168 VQAADGS
+168 VQASDGS

-204 SAQALYAFQGR
+204 AAQSLYAFQGR
-215 FTEIAARVE
+215 FTEIAARVQ
-224 DSDRL
+224 DADRL
-229 EAVVA
+229 DEVV
-234 GLRNQMQA
+234 GTVGNQLRD

-308 SRIVWLVLLETA
+308 SRIVWLVLLETTV
-320 ILAGLGYL
+320 LAGLGYL
-328 LGLALGLSLT
+328 LGLVLGLSVT
-338 GYFGTHGLD
+338 GYFSSNGLD

-361 SGIVYPTIELQ
+361 SGIVYPTIEAQ

-377 GVVVVSVALLAAAIP
+377 GIVVVSVALLAAALP
-392 AWKASRNSPL
+392 AWNAGRNSPL

-440 RNPRRSV
+440 RNPRRSM

-465 FADGFFEQMIH
+465 FADGFFEQMIQKEH
-476 NSTQQLSGHVQ
+476 
-487 VLEGGHDVDLSPA
+487 
-500 LRIADSQALQRQ
+500 
-512 LQARPE
+512 PE
-518 VEAAASR
+518 VEAAAPR
-525 VVLRAM
+525 VLLRAM

-628 DINVAR
+628 DINAAR
-634 RLGGLLEDEV
+634 RLGGLLKGEV
-644 SRIVLRLSDRAES
+644 SRIVLRLSDRAKS
-657 AGLARTLNQSPLLTN
+657 AGLARILNQSPLLTN

-678 DWETL
+678 GWESL

-750 FLALLGMLA
+750 FLAILGMLV
-759 GSVVGGL
+759 GTVVGGL

>member
-1 MIAWLRLAFGNLRV
+1 MMAWLRLAFGNLRV
-15 NRRRTG
+15 NRRRTA

-26 VAVGVGGLVFLWA
+26 VAVGVGGLVFIWA

-77 AERWNLAQEV
+77 AERRNLAGEV
-87 SAVTGVAATTAR
+87 SAVTGVAATTPR
-99 VTGNALASHGN
+99 VMGHALASGAD

-117 MGVDSAIEPTVTRLD
+117 MGVDSATEPRVTRLD
-132 RSIVMG
+132 RSIVRG
-138 RYLEGGNEIIMGVDA
+138 RYLAAGNEILVGVDA
-153 ADALEVSPGEELVLV
+153 ASALDVSPGDELVLV

-189 GIKRIDGFVAQMPLA
+189 GIKRIDGFLAQMPLA

-215 FTEIAARVE
+215 FTEIAARVQ
-224 DSDRL
+224 DADQLDQVVGAVRDRL
-229 EAVVA
+229 Q
-234 GLRNQMQA
+234 GHD
-242 RNVEVLGWPALMPS
+242 VEVLGWPALMPS

-287 LMSVLERG
+287 LMSVLERS
-295 REFGVMM
+295 REFGVML
-302 ALGTPS
+302 ALGTPG
-308 SRIVWLVLLETA
+308 SRVVWLVLLETT

-328 LGLALGLSLT
+328 LGLVLGLSLT
-338 GYFGTHGLD
+338 GYFGRYGLD

-361 SGIVYPTIELQ
+361 SGIVYPTIEFQ

-377 GVVVVSVALLAAAIP
+377 GVVVVSVALLAAALP

-407 RRTMINRIRRIH
+407 RRKVINRIRRIH

-447 ITASATAFGLA
+447 ITGSATAFGLA

-465 FADGFFEQMIH
+465 FADGFFEQMIQ

-487 VLEGGHDVDLSPA
+487 VMEAGHAVDLSPA
-500 LRIADSQALQRQ
+500 LRIADSPTLLRQ
-512 LQARPE
+512 LRARPE
-518 VEAAASR
+518 VEAAAPR

-551 RAVTELSGYMEQG
+551 RAVTELAGYIEQG
-564 TYVQSG
+564 AYVQPG
-570 ETGIVIGQKLAE
+570 DQGVVIGRKLAE
-582 ELGARLGDKLVITV
+582 ELDARLGDKLVITV
-596 QQAGGDLASSA
+596 QQAGGDLASGA

-613 YRTGSDLFDT
+613 YRTGSDLFDS
-623 EYVFT
+623 EYAFV
-628 DINVAR
+628 DIEAAR
-634 RLGGLLEDEV
+634 RLGSLQGDEA
-644 SRIVLRLSDRAES
+644 SRIALRLSDRAGS
-657 AGLARTLNQSPLLTN
+657 AALARTLNKSLSG

-719 SVMERTPELG
+719 SVMERTRELG

-735 TRGSQLQL
+735 TRGAQLLL
-743 TILFEAF
+743 TIVFEAF
-750 FLALLGMLA
+750 FLAVLGMVAGTLA
-759 GSVVGGL
+759 GGA
-766 LVVWLGTTGIDL
+766 LVYWLNQAGIDL

-786 AIPGITDRIYPVLI
+786 TIPGITDRVYPVLM

-815 VLVALYPAWRAS
+815 VTVALYPAWRAA

-833 AIRHG
+833 AIHHG

>member
-1 MIAWLRLAFGNLRV
+1 
-15 NRRRTG
+15 
-21 ITLLS
+21 
-26 VAVGVGGLVFLWA
+26 
-39 FIDGINAQMI
+39 
-49 NNMTGYVTGD
+49 
-59 LKVHQRG
+59 
-66 FHDDRE
+66 
-72 MNIAL
+72 
-77 AERWNLAQEV
+77 
-87 SAVTGVAATTAR
+87 
-99 VTGNALASHGN
+99 
-110 QSRALQV
+110 
-117 MGVDSAIEPTVTRLD
+117 
-132 RSIVMG
+132 
-138 RYLEGGNEIIMGVDA
+138 
-153 ADALEVSPGEELVLV
+153 
-168 VQAADGS
+168 
-175 IGADRFEVVGVFET
+175 
-189 GIKRIDGFVAQMPLA
+189 VAQMPLA

-242 RNVEVLGWPALMPS
+242 RNVEILGWPALMPS

-476 NSTQQLSGHVQ
+476 N
-487 VLEGGHDVDLSPA
+487 
-500 LRIADSQALQRQ
+500 
-512 LQARPE
+512 
-518 VEAAASR
+518 
-525 VVLRAM
+525 
-531 VANPGKSLP
+531 
-540 VELVGIAPEQE
+540 
-551 RAVTELSGYMEQG
+551 
-564 TYVQSG
+564 
-570 ETGIVIGQKLAE
+570 
-582 ELGARLGDKLVITV
+582 
-596 QQAGGDLASSA
+596 
-607 QAIRGI
+607 
-613 YRTGSDLFDT
+613 
-623 EYVFT
+623 
-628 DINVAR
+628 
-634 RLGGLLEDEV
+634 
-644 SRIVLRLSDRAES
+644 
-657 AGLARTLNQSPLLTN
+657 
-672 DGLVAQ
+672 
-678 DWETL
+678 
-683 LPVVVQM
+683 
-690 VEMSQVDFYLILSVV
+690 
-705 FVVVAIGVMNTMVM
+705 
-719 SVMERTPELG
+719 
-729 VMLALG
+729 
-735 TRGSQLQL
+735 
-743 TILFEAF
+743 
-750 FLALLGMLA
+750 
-759 GSVVGGL
+759 
-766 LVVWLGTTGIDL
+766 
-778 SSISGALE
+778 
-786 AIPGITDRIYPVLI
+786 
-800 FDHVWLPS
+800 
-808 LLLFLCS
+808 
-815 VLVALYPAWRAS
+815 
-827 RLDPVE
+827 
-833 AIRHG
+833 

>member
-1 MIAWLRLAFGNLRV
+1 MAWLRLAFGNLRV
-15 NRRRTG
+15 NRRRTA

-77 AERWNLAQEV
+77 AERWNLTEEV
-87 SAVTGVAATTAR
+87 SAVAGVAATTPR
-99 VTGNALASHGN
+99 VTGHALASRED

-117 MGVDSAIEPTVTRLD
+117 MGVDSATESRVTRLD
-132 RSIVMG
+132 RSIVRG
-138 RYLEGGNEIIMGVDA
+138 RYLERGNEILVGVDA
-153 ADALEVSPGEELVLV
+153 AGALDVSPGDELVLV
-168 VQAADGS
+168 VQASDGS

-204 SAQALYAFQGR
+204 AAQSLYAFQGR
-215 FTEIAARVE
+215 FTEIAARVQ
-224 DSDRL
+224 DADRL
-229 EAVVA
+229 DEVV
-234 GLRNQMQA
+234 GTVGNQLRD
-242 RNVEVLGWPALMPS
+242 RKVEVLGWPALMPS

-263 HDAVAYIVIFVV
+263 HDAVAYIVILVV

-287 LMSVLERG
+287 LMSVLERS

-308 SRIVWLVLLETA
+308 SRIVWLVLLETTV
-320 ILAGLGYL
+320 LAGLGYL
-328 LGLALGLSLT
+328 LGLVLGLSVT
-338 GYFGTHGLD
+338 GYFSSNGLD

-361 SGIVYPTIELQ
+361 SGIVYPTIEAQ

-377 GVVVVSVALLAAAIP
+377 GIVVVSVALLAAALP
-392 AWKASRNSPL
+392 AWNAGRNSPL

-407 RRTMINRIRRIH
+407 RRAVVNRIRRIH

-440 RNPRRSV
+440 RNPRRSM

-465 FADGFFEQMIH
+465 FADGFFEQMIQ

-487 VLEGGHDVDLSPA
+487 VMAKGHDVDLSPD
-500 LRIADSQALQRQ
+500 LRIADNRTLQQR
-512 LQARPE
+512 LQEHPE
-518 VEAAASR
+518 VEAAAPR
-525 VVLRAM
+525 VLLRAM
-531 VANPGKSLP
+531 VANPGESLP

-570 ETGIVIGQKLAE
+570 KTGIVIGQKLAE
-582 ELGARLGDKLVITV
+582 ELGARLGDKLVNTV

-628 DINVAR
+628 DINAAR

-657 AGLARTLNQSPLLTN
+657 TGLARTLNQSPQLTN

-690 VEMSQVDFYLILSVV
+690 VEMSQVDFYLILAVV

-735 TRGSQLQL
+735 TRGGQLLL
-743 TILFEAF
+743 TILF
-750 FLALLGMLA
+750 
-759 GSVVGGL
+759 
-766 LVVWLGTTGIDL
+766 
-778 SSISGALE
+778 
-786 AIPGITDRIYPVLI
+786 
-800 FDHVWLPS
+800 
-808 LLLFLCS
+808 
-815 VLVALYPAWRAS
+815 
-827 RLDPVE
+827 
-833 AIRHG
+833 

>member
-1 MIAWLRLAFGNLRV
+1 MMAWLRLAFGNLRV
-15 NRRRTG
+15 NRRRTA

-26 VAVGVGGLVFLWA
+26 VAVGVGGLVFIWA

-77 AERWNLAQEV
+77 AERWNLAEEV
-87 SAVTGVAATTAR
+87 SAVTGVAATTPR
-99 VTGNALASHGN
+99 VTGHALASRAD

-117 MGVDSAIEPTVTRLD
+117 MGVDSATEPRVTRLD
-132 RSIVMG
+132 RSIVRG
-138 RYLEGGNEIIMGVDA
+138 RYLTGGNEIILGVDA
-153 ADALEVSPGEELVLV
+153 ASALGVPPGNELVLV

-175 IGADRFEVVGVFET
+175 IGADRFEVVGLFET
-189 GIKRIDGFVAQMPLA
+189 GIKRIDGFVAQVPLD

-215 FTEIAARVE
+215 FTEIAARVQ
-224 DSDRL
+224 DADRL
-229 EAVVA
+229 DEVV
-234 GLRNQMQA
+234 GTVEDRLRGQ
-242 RNVEVLGWPALMPS
+242 NVEVLGWPALMPS

-287 LMSVLERG
+287 LMSVLERS

-328 LGLALGLSLT
+328 LGLVLGLSLT
-338 GYFGTHGLD
+338 GYFGAHGLD

-361 SGIVYPTIELQ
+361 SGVVYPAIEFS

-377 GVVVVSVALLAAAIP
+377 GIVVVTVALLAALLP

-407 RRTMINRIRRIH
+407 RRTVTNRIRRIH

-440 RNPRRSV
+440 RNPKRSV

-465 FADGFFEQMIH
+465 FADGFFEQMIN

-487 VLEGGHDVDLSPA
+487 VMEQGHDVDLSPA
-500 LRIADSQALQRQ
+500 LRIADSRALRQR
-512 LQARPE
+512 LQERAE
-518 VEAAASR
+518 VEAAAPR
-525 VVLRAM
+525 VAVRAM

-540 VELVGIAPEQE
+540 VELVGIAPERE
-551 RAVTELSGYMEQG
+551 RAVTELYGYVEQG

-570 ETGIVIGQKLAE
+570 EKGIVIGQKLAE
-582 ELGARLGDKLVITV
+582 ELNARLGDKLVITV

-628 DINVAR
+628 DIDAAR
-634 RLGGLLEDEV
+634 QLGGLQEGEA
-644 SRIVLRLSDRAES
+644 SRIVLRLSDRSES
-657 AGLARTLNQSPLLTN
+657 ATLAQTLNQSLTS

-735 TRGSQLQL
+735 TRGGQLQL

-750 FLALLGMLA
+750 FLAVLGMLA
-759 GSVVGGL
+759 GTVVGGL
-766 LVVWLGTTGIDL
+766 LVYWLGTTGIDL

-808 LLLFLCS
+808 LLLFMCS

>member
-1 MIAWLRLAFGNLRV
+1 MAWLRLAFGNLQV
-15 NRRRTG
+15 NRRRTA

-77 AERWNLAQEV
+77 AERWNLTEEV
-87 SAVTGVAATTAR
+87 SAVAGVAATTPR
-99 VTGNALASHGN
+99 VTGHALASRED

-117 MGVDSAIEPTVTRLD
+117 MGVDSATEPRVTRLD
-132 RSIVMG
+132 RSIVRG
-138 RYLEGGNEIIMGVDA
+138 RYLERGNEILVGVDA
-153 ADALEVSPGEELVLV
+153 AGALDVSPGDELVLV
-168 VQAADGS
+168 VQASDGS

-189 GIKRIDGFVAQMPLA
+189 GIKRIDGFVGQMPLA

-215 FTEIAARVE
+215 FTEIASRVE

-242 RNVEVLGWPALMPS
+242 WNVEVLGWPALMPS

-361 SGIVYPTIELQ
+361 SGIVYPTIEFQ

-377 GVVVVSVALLAAAIP
+377 GIVVISVALLAAAIP

-487 VLEGGHDVDLSPA
+487 VMAQGHDVDLSPA
-500 LRIADSQALQRQ
+500 FRIADSQALQQQ
-512 LQARPE
+512 LQARLE
-518 VEAAASR
+518 VEAAAPR
-525 VVLRAM
+525 VLLRAM

-551 RAVTELSGYMEQG
+551 RAVTELFRYMEQG

-570 ETGIVIGQKLAE
+570 EAGIVIGQKLAE

-607 QAIRGI
+607 QAILGI

-628 DINVAR
+628 NINAAR

-657 AGLARTLNQSPLLTN
+657 AALARTLNQSLPLTN
-672 DGLVAQ
+672 DGLEAQ
-678 DWETL
+678 GWETL

-719 SVMERTPELG
+719 SVMERTRELG

-735 TRGSQLQL
+735 TRGVQLLL
-743 TILFEAF
+743 TIVFEAF
-750 FLALLGMLA
+750 FLAVLGMVAGTLA
-759 GSVVGGL
+759 GGA
-766 LVVWLGTTGIDL
+766 LVYWLNQAGIDL

-786 AIPGITDRIYPVLI
+786 TIPGITDRVYPVLM

-815 VLVALYPAWRAS
+815 VTVALYPAWRAA

-833 AIRHG
+833 AIHHG

>member
-1 MIAWLRLAFGNLRV
+1 MAWLRLAFGNLRV
-15 NRRRTG
+15 NRRRTA

-77 AERWNLAQEV
+77 AERWNLAEDV
-87 SAVTGVAATTAR
+87 SAVTGVAATTPR
-99 VTGNALASHGN
+99 VTGHALASRAD

-117 MGVDSAIEPTVTRLD
+117 MGVDSATEPHVTRLD
-132 RSIVMG
+132 RSIVRG
-138 RYLEGGNEIIMGVDA
+138 RYLTGGNEILVGVDA
-153 ADALEVSPGEELVLV
+153 ASALDVSPGDELVLV

-175 IGADRFEVVGVFET
+175 IGADRFELVGVFET

-215 FTEIAARVE
+215 FTEIAARVQ
-224 DSDRL
+224 DADRL
-229 EAVVA
+229 DEVV
-234 GLRNQMQA
+234 GTVRDRLRDQ
-242 RNVEVLGWPALMPS
+242 NVEVLGWPALMPS

-287 LMSVLERG
+287 LMSVLERS

-328 LGLALGLSLT
+328 LGLVLGLSVT
-338 GYFGTHGLD
+338 FYFGSHGLD

-361 SGIVYPTIELQ
+361 SGIVYPTIEAQ

-377 GVVVVSVALLAAAIP
+377 GVVVVSVALLAAALP

-407 RRTMINRIRRIH
+407 RRQVINRIRRIH

-465 FADGFFEQMIH
+465 FADGFFEQMIQ

-487 VLEGGHDVDLSPA
+487 VMAKSHDVDLSPD
-500 LRIADSQALQRQ
+500 LRIADSWALQRQ
-512 LQARPE
+512 LQERPE
-518 VEAAASR
+518 VEAAAPR
-525 VVLRAM
+525 VLLRAM

-551 RAVTELSGYMEQG
+551 RAVTKLAGYMEQG
-564 TYVQSG
+564 TYVRPG
-570 ETGIVIGQKLAE
+570 GNGIVIGRKLAE
-582 ELGARLGDKLVITV
+582 ELDARLGDKLVITV
-596 QQAGGDLASSA
+596 QQTGGDLASSA

-613 YRTGSDLFDT
+613 YRTGSDLFDS
-623 EYVFT
+623 EYAFI
-628 DINVAR
+628 DIEAAR
-634 RLGGLLEDEV
+634 RLGGLQGDEA
-644 SRIVLRLSDRAES
+644 SRIALRLSDRAGS
-657 AGLARTLNQSPLLTN
+657 AALARTLNQSLSQ

-678 DWETL
+678 DWEAL

-690 VEMSQVDFYLILSVV
+690 VEMSQVDFYLILAVV

-735 TRGSQLQL
+735 TRGGQLLL

-750 FLALLGMLA
+750 FLAILGMLA
-759 GSVVGGL
+759 GTVVGGL
-766 LVVWLGTTGIDL
+766 LVVWLGNTGIDL

-800 FDHVWLPS
+800 FDHVWLAS